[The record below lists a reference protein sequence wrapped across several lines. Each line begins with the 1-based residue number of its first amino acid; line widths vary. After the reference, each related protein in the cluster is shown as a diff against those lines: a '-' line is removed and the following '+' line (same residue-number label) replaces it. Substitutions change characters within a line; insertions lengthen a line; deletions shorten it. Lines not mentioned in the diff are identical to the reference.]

1 MIRKLCLFLI
11 GFCFLNTG
19 FTAIEARQFAS
30 PQQEKNY
37 HTLTQELRCPQCQ
50 NNNIA
55 DSNATIA
62 VDMRDKV
69 FELLQQGYSK
79 QQVVDYMVARYGNFI
94 TYAPPLTPATAIL
107 WLALLSLILFGILLV
122 WRRNKSFSNS
132 SLLQNQEKND
142 QLTGEEK
149 QCLQHLL
156 STSSR
161 EKQQ

>member
-11 GFCFLNTG
+11 GLCFLNNA

-69 FELLQQGYSK
+69 FELLQQGYNK
-79 QQVVDYMVARYGNFI
+79 QQVVDYMVARYGNFV
-94 TYAPPLTPATAIL
+94 TYDPPLTPATAIL
-107 WLALLSLILFGILLV
+107 WLAPLSLILFGILLV
-122 WRRNKSFSNS
+122 WRRNKSSKNTTTMEDKKINNQLSNEEQQRLQR
-132 SLLQNQEKND
+132 LLN
-142 QLTGEEK
+142 
-149 QCLQHLL
+149 
-156 STSSR
+156 TSPR